1 MERGNNFTWR
11 CFRTRGCENTKVGAM
26 TGVTNTVMIVGKSVR
41 SSVSQLVAG
50 NVRVSPVMDT
60 FFFNSSVGNF
70 PIQRIFQRSNDRENK
85 LGFIKKN

>member
-41 SSVSQLVAG
+41 SSVSELVAG
-50 NVRVSPVMDT
+50 NVSPVMDT
-60 FFFNSSVGNF
+60 FFLIRASV
-70 PIQRIFQRSNDRENK
+70 IFQCNEYFNDRENK

>member
-41 SSVSQLVAG
+41 SSVSELVAG
-50 NVRVSPVMDT
+50 NVSPVMDT

-70 PIQRIFQRSNDRENK
+70 PIFQRSNDRENK